1 MTTPAPDAPS
11 RAQPGTDRVAYW
23 DNVRFIAIALVV
35 IGHSIQR
42 LTADSDAAMS
52 LYLIIYSFH
61 MPLFAI
67 ASGWFS
73 KASPPDAAN
82 LRRLITAI
90 VVPYLIFETIWT
102 AVRWIVEGGASLN
115 PTTASWTLW
124 FLLALA
130 IFRLVLPYLAQLR
143 EPVLWAVV
151 LTAGIGVGYWPNVDD
166 TFSLARALGLLPFF
180 VLGWRAREWGLGE
193 LWLGGHRLSARI
205 DGAPR
210 TVLRVA
216 ALSLLIAW
224 SIVIVVGIDHWRE
237 VDLRLWLFYTEHYGA
252 LDAPE
257 WWAGAIRLGLLVMTT
272 ALCAA
277 VLILAPRRA
286 TPFTSFGGATL
297 YVYLLHTFALYPIR
311 ESGLLGGEN
320 SGWPWLVG
328 MIVFALVLTVVLS
341 TPLVR
346 RLARPLVEPR
356 VEWLFRRER

>member
-1 MTTPAPDAPS
+1 MTTHAPEPPVRS
-11 RAQPGTDRVAYW
+11 LAQTGRVAYW
-23 DNVRFIAIALVV
+23 DNARFIAIALVV
-35 IGHSIQR
+35 IGHAIQR
-42 LTADSDAAMS
+42 LTADNDAAMA

-73 KASPPDAAN
+73 KASPPDAVA
-82 LRRLITAI
+82 LQRLMTAI
-90 VVPYLIFETIWT
+90 VIPYLIFETIWT
-102 AVRWIVEGGASLN
+102 AVRWIVQGGASLN

-130 IFRLVLPYLAQLR
+130 IFRLVLPYLARLR
-143 EPVLWAVV
+143 EPVLWVVV

-193 LWLGGHRLSARI
+193 LWLGGHRWSDRL
-205 DGAPR
+205 DGTPR
-210 TVLRVA
+210 TVLRIA
-216 ALSLLIAW
+216 AASLLIAW
-224 SIVIVVGIDHWRE
+224 SAVIVIGLDHWRAI
-237 VDLRLWLFYTEHYGA
+237 DLRLWLFYTEHYGA

-257 WWAGAIRLGLLVMTT
+257 WWAGIIRLGLLMLTT

-277 VLILAPRRA
+277 VLVLAPRR
-286 TPFTSFGGATL
+286 TTVFTSFGGATL

-328 MIVFALVLTVVLS
+328 MIALALVIAVVLS

-346 RLARPLVEPR
+346 RLARPLVEPK